1 MARSGFFLQ
10 AGHAILIHYKDFIS
24 YFKAFFM
31 TSDVPDKTKTKA
43 YVVPE
48 GFLYMG
54 TMKSH
59 LAALEGLSN
68 LHHQRSASPDS
79 LAYSE
84 KL

>member
-1 MARSGFFLQ
+1 
-10 AGHAILIHYKDFIS
+10 
-24 YFKAFFM
+24 M

-84 KL
+84 KLSFLISQDVFTLWSFAREKQMRFKLQCH